1 MWQSVNGKPQ
11 LIVLGVSCW
20 PFSEHD
26 SFFMV
31 VCDIRDQESYPTTV
45 SIILNI
51 HLSITRPRCFS
62 LAVQTVN
69 RPVIQCI
76 STNTQ
81 TLTFV
86 LHLTWCNTM
95 ETRML
100 EKKKKVYSGQIISLQ
115 DDPNIAILKGFF
127 PSLRQ
132 RRVSVTSA
140 IVLPPTCTP
149 ASHVSTLAAS
159 TLRTTCTFMSRLLD
173 TH

>member
-11 LIVLGVSCW
+11 LIILSVSCW

-31 VCDIRDQESYPTTV
+31 VCDIRDQEVTQPQWALFWTFIYRSQDLAASPWQFK
-45 SIILNI
+45 
-51 HLSITRPRCFS
+51 LSIGQPYSAFPPTHKH
-62 LAVQTVN
+62 
-69 RPVIQCI
+69 CI
-76 STNTQ
+76 
-81 TLTFV
+81 
-86 LHLTWCNTM
+86 LHLTCDVTPWKPEC
-95 ETRML
+95 L
-100 EKKKKVYSGQIISLQ
+100 KKKKKVYSGQIISLQ
-115 DDPNIAILKGFF
+115 GDPNIAILKGFF

-149 ASHVSTLAAS
+149 ASRVSTLAAS
-159 TLRTTCTFMSRLLD
+159 TLRTTCTFMSRPLD